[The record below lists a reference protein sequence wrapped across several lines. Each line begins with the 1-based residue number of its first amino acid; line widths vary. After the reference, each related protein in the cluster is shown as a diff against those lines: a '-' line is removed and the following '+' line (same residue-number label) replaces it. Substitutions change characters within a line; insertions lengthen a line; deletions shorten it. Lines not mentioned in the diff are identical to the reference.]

1 MMTFGFVGVSVVM
14 VSVSRPLRMKIIK
27 EHAKTNNIAAAAESV
42 GVSYNTAKRWVA
54 RSNVEDLPRIGRPKV
69 LNEAAELK
77 AMEALLNPTFEGADD
92 VARQLHILQIAPR
105 KVSRQTITRAA
116 RRAAKRTDTKL
127 SVQRGKPENKLS
139 DQHKHKRLVFA
150 AQHLDTDWGHVVFT
164 DRKRFSF
171 RYPGEKVKRVVWC
184 RRGQKQQ
191 VTAASHPRSVNVY
204 AGLTR
209 WGTTQPHVV
218 AGSSGHKSKHFN
230 KHGQPAKNIT
240 AAEYSDVLTH
250 TLLPCS
256 QRIFSQQGISF
267 WQFQQDNDPTHRAAD
282 RIIHMWRQ
290 HNPSTPNLLR
300 GWPPHSPDLSP
311 IENMW
316 AWVEAQVEKLGC
328 KTFTGFQAAVLS
340 VIEHVPKRVCA
351 SLVDSMASRLKKV
364 ITVGGDKIKY

>member
-1 MMTFGFVGVSVVM
+1 MMTFGFVGVSVAM

-27 EHAKTNNIAAAAESV
+27 EHAKTNNIAAAAKSV

-77 AMEALLNPTFEGADD
+77 AMEALLNPTFGGADD

-150 AQHLDTDWGHVVFT
+150 TQHLDTDWGHVVFT

-218 AGSSGHKSKHFN
+218 AGSSGHKSKRFN

-316 AWVEAQVEKLGC
+316 AWVEAQVEKMGC

-340 VIEHVPKRVCA
+340 VIQRVPKRVCA